1 MIIMKS
7 LFPMHLTR
15 PSAGRASYTPSMTR
29 MPGLLF
35 ITALNALALAGNPAA
50 AQTPA
55 EPWRIIQPPQV
66 SLVLARDGSLIG
78 EIGKEKRFS
87 VSIRTLP
94 KYVGQAFVA
103 VEDQR
108 FYQHDGVDVVGIAG
122 ALKDAVT
129 GDPRGASTITQ
140 QLVGNMHPTIIDRRD
155 RGLGR
160 KIREQQAARE
170 MEKHYSKEQILEA
183 YINQIPFGRGWHG
196 IELASRHYL
205 GKPASGLTLA
215 EAAMLAAMPK
225 GPAIYDPIKHPDR
238 VRTRRDLVLSVMAQ
252 QRYITQAQA
261 AAAKRE
267 PIVTIPG
274 AGISAP
280 ARYFV
285 DVVRAR
291 ALQMG
296 VEAASGGFRIHT
308 TLDPSLQVSA
318 AEALRDGAKGVE
330 ERAGYRHPTLEKHQR
345 GKANYLQGM
354 IVALDPRAGDVLALI
369 GGRDYGESQYNRAV
383 NATRQPGSTFKPIV
397 YAAAI
402 GSFIPPNEIIPDT
415 ALAIRL
421 ENGSIYQPQNS
432 DGEFLGPV
440 TLREALARSRNT
452 VAVQLGQ
459 RIGMDS
465 IVGLAR
471 RMGIETP
478 IAPYPAS
485 AIGASAVRPLDFVSA
500 FAPFANEG
508 MAVEPRFIT
517 RIEDRSGKAVRV
529 PPRKAPVAVLD
540 PQVAFIVRDMLRDAV
555 DRGTGTAV
563 RRFVPQRIPVAGKT
577 GTPNDNTDVWFVGM
591 TPDILAGVWLGFDTP
606 KTITPGAA
614 GGSLAAPIWG
624 EMVSR
629 FYQGREVGE
638 WAVPEGIIVAE
649 LDRATGEVATDLTPT
664 EQRYTEYFI
673 PGTEPQAMRPNP
685 WAVFSAGPIVP

>member
-1 MIIMKS
+1 MPILK
-7 LFPMHLTR
+7 
-15 PSAGRASYTPSMTR
+15 GRSIVALCAFAVAS
-29 MPGLLF
+29 
-35 ITALNALALAGNPAA
+35 NHVV
-50 AQTPA
+50 AQPPA
-55 EPWRIIQPPQV
+55 EPWRIIQPAQV

-78 EIGKEKRFS
+78 EIGREKRFS
-87 VSIRTLP
+87 ISIRTLP

-129 GDPRGASTITQ
+129 GDLRGASTITQ

-155 RGLGR
+155 PGLGR

-183 YINQIPFGRGWHG
+183 YINQIPFGRGWLG
-196 IELASRHYL
+196 IEMASRHYL

-225 GPAIYDPIKHPDR
+225 GPAIYDPIKYPDR
-238 VRTRRDLVLSVMAQ
+238 VRARRDLVLSVMAQ
-252 QRYITQAQA
+252 QRYITSAQA

-267 PIVTIPG
+267 PIVTVPN
-274 AGISAP
+274 AGFVAR

-285 DVVRAR
+285 DVVNAR
-291 ALQMG
+291 ASQMG
-296 VEAASGGFRIHT
+296 VEAGSGGFRIHT
-308 TLDPSLQVSA
+308 TLDPSLQLSA
-318 AEALRDGAKGVE
+318 SEALRDGAKRVE
-330 ERAGYRHPTLEKHQR
+330 ERAGYRHPTLARHQK
-345 GKANYLQGM
+345 GNPNYLQGM
-354 IVALDPRAGDVLALI
+354 IVALDPRVGDVLALI

-383 NATRQPGSTFKPIV
+383 KATRQPGSTFKPIV

-402 GSFIPPNEIIPDT
+402 RSFIPPNEIIPDT
-415 ALAIRL
+415 PLAIPL
-421 ENGSIYQPQNS
+421 KNGTIYQPQNS

-459 RIGMDS
+459 RIGMDT
-465 IVGLAR
+465 IINLAR

-485 AIGASAVRPLDFVSA
+485 AIGASAVHPLDFVTA
-500 FAPFANEG
+500 FAPFANQG
-508 MAVEPRFIT
+508 MAVEPRLIT
-517 RIEDRSGKAVRV
+517 KIEDRSGKTVRV
-529 PPRKAPVAVLD
+529 APRAAPSAVLD
-540 PQVAFIVRDMLRDAV
+540 PQVAFIVRDMMRDAV

-563 RRFVPQRIPVAGKT
+563 RRFVPDRIPVAGKT

-591 TPDILAGVWLGFDTP
+591 TPDILAGVWLGFDAP
-606 KTITPGAA
+606 RTITPGAA

-624 EMVSR
+624 DMISR
-629 FYQGREVGE
+629 FYRGREVGE
-638 WAVPEGIIVAE
+638 WTVPEGLVVAE
-649 LDRATGEVATDLTPT
+649 LDRVTGELASELTPVQ
-664 EQRYTEYFI
+664 QRYTEYFI
-673 PGTEPQAMRPNP
+673 PGTEPTAMRPNP
-685 WAVFSAGPIVP
+685 WGIFSAGPILP

>member
-1 MIIMKS
+1 MLNMKS
-7 LFPMHLTR
+7 PLICSGHR
-15 PSAGRASYTPSMTR
+15 RASWIRRSPRSI
-29 MPGLLF
+29 MPILKGRS
-35 ITALNALALAGNPAA
+35 IVALCAFAVASNHVA
-50 AQTPA
+50 AQPPA
-55 EPWRIIQPPQV
+55 EPWRIIQPAQV

-78 EIGKEKRFS
+78 EIGREKRFS
-87 VSIRTLP
+87 ISIRTLP

-129 GDPRGASTITQ
+129 GDLRGASTITQ

-155 RGLGR
+155 PGLGR

-183 YINQIPFGRGWHG
+183 YINQIPFGRGWLG
-196 IELASRHYL
+196 IEMASRHYL

-225 GPAIYDPIKHPDR
+225 GPAIYDPIKYPDR
-238 VRTRRDLVLSVMAQ
+238 VRARRDLVLSVMAQ
-252 QRYITQAQA
+252 QRYITSAQA

-267 PIVTIPG
+267 PIVTVPN
-274 AGISAP
+274 AGFVAR

-285 DVVRAR
+285 DVVNAG
-291 ALQMG
+291 ASQMG
-296 VEAASGGFRIHT
+296 VEAGSGGFRIHT
-308 TLDPSLQVSA
+308 TLDPSLQLSA
-318 AEALRDGAKGVE
+318 SEALRDGAKRVE
-330 ERAGYRHPTLEKHQR
+330 ERAGYRHPTLARHQK
-345 GKANYLQGM
+345 GNPNYLQGM
-354 IVALDPRAGDVLALI
+354 IVALDPRVGDVLALI

-383 NATRQPGSTFKPIV
+383 KATRQPGSTFKPIV

-402 GSFIPPNEIIPDT
+402 RSFIPPNEIIPDT
-415 ALAIRL
+415 PLAIPL
-421 ENGSIYQPQNS
+421 ENGTIYQPQNS

-459 RIGMDS
+459 RIGMDT
-465 IVGLAR
+465 IINLAR

-485 AIGASAVRPLDFVSA
+485 AIGASAVHPLDFVTA
-500 FAPFANEG
+500 FAPFANQG
-508 MAVEPRFIT
+508 MAVEPRLIT
-517 RIEDRSGKAVRV
+517 KIEDRSGKTVRV
-529 PPRKAPVAVLD
+529 APRAAPRAVLD
-540 PQVAFIVRDMLRDAV
+540 PQVAFIVRDMMRDAV

-563 RRFVPQRIPVAGKT
+563 RRFVPDRIPVAGKT

-591 TPDILAGVWLGFDTP
+591 TPDILAGVWLGFDAP
-606 KTITPGAA
+606 RTITPGAA

-624 EMVSR
+624 DMISR
-629 FYQGREVGE
+629 FYRGREVGE
-638 WAVPEGIIVAE
+638 WTVPEGLVVAE
-649 LDRATGEVATDLTPT
+649 LDRVTGELASELTPVQ
-664 EQRYTEYFI
+664 QRYTEYFI
-673 PGTEPQAMRPNP
+673 PGTEPTAMRPNP
-685 WAVFSAGPIVP
+685 WGIFSAGPILP